1 MHAHGWRVRNR
12 SVALLVRDITSQSFP
27 RGVSATWC
35 DSLRKLNRRTLGA
48 GVGAKE
54 DGTKGGEGGGRKGE
68 RGGSETGVGGAEG
81 TSSTRADEKFTSTI
95 TRALHFS

>member
-1 MHAHGWRVRNR
+1 M
-12 SVALLVRDITSQSFP
+12 RDITSQSFP
-27 RGVSATWC
+27 RCVSATWC
-35 DSLRKLNRRTLGA
+35 DSLRKLNRRTVGA